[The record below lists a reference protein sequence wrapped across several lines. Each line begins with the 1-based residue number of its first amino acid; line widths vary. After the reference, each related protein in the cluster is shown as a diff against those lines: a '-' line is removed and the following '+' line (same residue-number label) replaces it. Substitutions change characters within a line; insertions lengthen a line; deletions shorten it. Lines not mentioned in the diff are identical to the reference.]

1 MDFDDDVVLWG
12 HEPGLLISRWP
23 RAAWVWFRCRSIT
36 ASPGKGLSIQMSVRR
51 GPVTLLSVV
60 EGRDGVFLLAA
71 EGESVEGKTL
81 QIGNTNSR
89 YRFPIGARAFM
100 DGWAKGRSVASLR
113 DRHGT
118 SFGTG
123 SKNWPFCSA
132 YRS

>member
-1 MDFDDDVVLWG
+1 
-12 HEPGLLISRWP
+12 
-23 RAAWVWFRCRSIT
+23 
-36 ASPGKGLSIQMSVRR
+36 MSVRR

-100 DGWAKGRSVASLR
+100 DSWAKAGPSHHCAI
-113 DRHGT
+113 
-118 SFGTG
+118 GTG
-123 SKNWPFCSA
+123 HLADRIEKLAFLLGIPFIKVC
-132 YRS
+132 